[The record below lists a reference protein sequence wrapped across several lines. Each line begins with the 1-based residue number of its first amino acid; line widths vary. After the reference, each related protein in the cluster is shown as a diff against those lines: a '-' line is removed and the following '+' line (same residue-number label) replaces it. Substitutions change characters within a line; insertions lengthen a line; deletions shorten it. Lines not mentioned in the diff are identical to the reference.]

1 MNVKLFRLNSGE
13 EILARFEDQGD
24 SWLIKDPAILIPVG
38 EGQIGLMPWMIYTKA
53 SKGVSI
59 PKSFIA
65 FTVEPLDELK
75 NQYDSSL
82 NRGIVTPR
90 NKIDPPA
97 GNPKLKLVT

>member
-13 EILARFEDQGD
+13 EVLARFEDQGD

-59 PKSFIA
+59 P